1 MRRAAAGLP
10 VEQRQA
16 VDLTRR
22 RRRIAP
28 MPRPPVLANLGPLQQ
43 LRAGRM
49 PRRLVQLVVG
59 LAVYGASMAMV
70 IRGALGVI
78 PWDVLHT
85 GLIRHIPVTF
95 GQMSIMVSLAVLL
108 IWIPLRQ
115 MPGLGTIANAFLVG
129 IAADVTLAVVP
140 PVDDLV
146 ARVALLLGG
155 IALNGMAT
163 AMYIG
168 SQLGPGPRDGFMTG
182 LSRISGRSI
191 RLVRTA
197 IEVAVV
203 ALGWAL
209 GGAVGLGTLLYAA
222 AIGPLAQLMLP
233 WFTVDLR
240 LQVPEAHDVPSAP

>member
-1 MRRAAAGLP
+1 
-10 VEQRQA
+10 
-16 VDLTRR
+16 
-22 RRRIAP
+22 
-28 MPRPPVLANLGPLQQ
+28 
-43 LRAGRM
+43 
-49 PRRLVQLVVG
+49 
-59 LAVYGASMAMV
+59 
-70 IRGALGVI
+70 
-78 PWDVLHT
+78 
-85 GLIRHIPVTF
+85 
-95 GQMSIMVSLAVLL
+95 MVSLAVLL

-191 RLVRTA
+191 RFVRTA

>member
-1 MRRAAAGLP
+1 MAY
-10 VEQRQA
+10 
-16 VDLTRR
+16 
-22 RRRIAP
+22 
-28 MPRPPVLANLGPLQQ
+28 RPLDNLGPLQQ
-43 LRAGRM
+43 MRAGRLA
-49 PRRLVQLVVG
+49 RRLVQLVVG
-59 LAVYGASMAMV
+59 LAIYGASMAMI
-70 IRGALGVI
+70 IRGGLGVI

-85 GLIRHIPVTF
+85 GLIQHIPVSF
-95 GQMSIMVSLAVLL
+95 GQMSIMVALLVLL

-115 MPGLGTIANAFLVG
+115 MPGLGTVANAVLVG
-129 IAADVTLAVVP
+129 IAADITLAVVP
-140 PVDDLV
+140 PVDNL
-146 ARVALLLGG
+146 APRVALLLGG

-182 LSRISGRSI
+182 LARITGRSI

-209 GGAVGLGTLLYAA
+209 GGAVGLGTVLYAV

-233 WFTVDLR
+233 WFTVELR
-240 LQVPEAHDVPSAP
+240 LSVPVSEAEGVSPVS

>member
-1 MRRAAAGLP
+1 MTTAPPDRAS
-10 VEQRQA
+10 
-16 VDLTRR
+16 LT
-22 RRRIAP
+22 
-28 MPRPPVLANLGPLQQ
+28 LANLGPLQQ
-43 LRAGRM
+43 LRAGRL

-59 LAVYGASMAMV
+59 LAIYGASMAMI

-85 GLIRHIPVTF
+85 GLIQHIPVTF
-95 GQMSIMVSLAVLL
+95 GQMSIIVALLVLVV
-108 IWIPLRQ
+108 WIPLRQ
-115 MPGLGTIANAFLVG
+115 MPGLGTIANAILVG
-129 IAADVTLAVVP
+129 IAADITLAILP
-140 PVDDLV
+140 PIDDHLA

-155 IALNGMAT
+155 IVLNGMAT

-209 GGAVGLGTLLYAA
+209 GGAVGLGTILYAV

-233 WFTVDLR
+233 WFTVR
-240 LQVPEAHDVPSAP
+240 LLAPEADDRPLAGG

>member
-1 MRRAAAGLP
+1 MTTAPPDRAS
-10 VEQRQA
+10 
-16 VDLTRR
+16 LT
-22 RRRIAP
+22 
-28 MPRPPVLANLGPLQQ
+28 LANLGPLQQ
-43 LRAGRM
+43 LRAGRL

-59 LAVYGASMAMV
+59 LAIYGASMAMI

-85 GLIRHIPVTF
+85 GLIQHIPVTF
-95 GQMSIMVSLAVLL
+95 GQMSIIVALLVLVV
-108 IWIPLRQ
+108 WIPLRQ
-115 MPGLGTIANAFLVG
+115 MPGLGTIANAILVG
-129 IAADVTLAVVP
+129 IAADITLAILP
-140 PVDDLV
+140 PIDDHLA

-155 IALNGMAT
+155 IVLNGMAT

-209 GGAVGLGTLLYAA
+209 GGAVGLGTILYAV

-233 WFTVDLR
+233 WFTVR
-240 LQVPEAHDVPSAP
+240 LLAPKADDRPPAGG

>member
-1 MRRAAAGLP
+1 VG
-10 VEQRQA
+10 
-16 VDLTRR
+16 
-22 RRRIAP
+22 
-28 MPRPPVLANLGPLQQ
+28 PRPLANLGPLQQ
-43 LRAGRM
+43 LRAGRL
-49 PRRLVQLVVG
+49 PRRLLQLVVG
-59 LAVYGASMAMV
+59 LAIYGASMAMI

-85 GLIRHIPVTF
+85 GLIQHIPVTF
-95 GQMSIMVSLAVLL
+95 GQMSIMVALVVLL

-115 MPGLGTIANAFLVG
+115 MPGLGTIANALLVG
-129 IAADVTLAVVP
+129 IAADITLAILP
-140 PVDDLV
+140 PIDDHLV

-155 IALNGMAT
+155 IVLNGMAT

-203 ALGWAL
+203 AFGWAL
-209 GGAVGLGTLLYAA
+209 GGAVGLGTVLYAV

-233 WFTVDLR
+233 WFTVELR
-240 LQVPEAHDVPSAP
+240 LPVPNVDDAPPAP

>member
-1 MRRAAAGLP
+1 
-10 VEQRQA
+10 
-16 VDLTRR
+16 
-22 RRRIAP
+22 
-28 MPRPPVLANLGPLQQ
+28 
-43 LRAGRM
+43 M

-59 LAVYGASMAMV
+59 LAIYGASMAMV
-70 IRGALGVI
+70 LRGALGAI

-85 GLIRHIPVTF
+85 GLIQHVPVTF

-108 IWIPLRQ
+108 GWIPLRQ
-115 MPGLGTIANAFLVG
+115 MPGLGTIANALLVG
-129 IAADVTLAVVP
+129 IAADITLALVP
-140 PVDDLV
+140 PADDLA

-155 IALNGMAT
+155 IVLNGVAT

-182 LSRISGRSI
+182 LSRVTGRSI
-191 RLVRTA
+191 RFVRTA
-197 IEVAVV
+197 IEVTVV

-209 GGAVGLGTLLYAA
+209 GGAVGLGTVLYAV

-240 LQVPEAHDVPSAP
+240 LPVPEADDRASAP

>member
-1 MRRAAAGLP
+1 
-10 VEQRQA
+10 
-16 VDLTRR
+16 
-22 RRRIAP
+22 
-28 MPRPPVLANLGPLQQ
+28 MPRPPALANLGPLQQ

-85 GLIRHIPVTF
+85 GLIRHIPVSF

-140 PVDDLV
+140 PVDALV

-191 RLVRTA
+191 RFVRTA

>member
-1 MRRAAAGLP
+1 MRTSDP
-10 VEQRQA
+10 
-16 VDLTRR
+16 
-22 RRRIAP
+22 AP
-28 MPRPPVLANLGPLQQ
+28 PYRPLANLGPLQQ
-43 LRAGRM
+43 LRAGRL

-59 LAVYGASMAMV
+59 LAIYGASMAMI
-70 IRGALGVI
+70 IRGGLGVI

-85 GLIRHIPVTF
+85 GLIRHIPVSF
-95 GQMSIMVSLAVLL
+95 GQMSIMVALLVLL
-108 IWIPLRQ
+108 VWIPLRQ
-115 MPGLGTIANAFLVG
+115 MPGLGTIANALLVG
-129 IAADVTLAVVP
+129 LAADLTLAILP
-140 PVDDLV
+140 PFDDFV

-155 IALNGMAT
+155 IFLNGVAT

-209 GGAVGLGTLLYAA
+209 GGAVGLGTVLYAL

-233 WFTVDLR
+233 WFTVPLR
-240 LQVPEAHDVPSAP
+240 LPVPAAGDRPRTP

>member
-1 MRRAAAGLP
+1 MRTSDP
-10 VEQRQA
+10 
-16 VDLTRR
+16 
-22 RRRIAP
+22 AP
-28 MPRPPVLANLGPLQQ
+28 PYRPLANLGPLQQ
-43 LRAGRM
+43 LRAGRL

-59 LAVYGASMAMV
+59 LAIYGASMAMI
-70 IRGALGVI
+70 IRGGLGVI

-85 GLIRHIPVTF
+85 GLIRHIPVSF
-95 GQMSIMVSLAVLL
+95 GQMSIMVALLVLL
-108 IWIPLRQ
+108 VWIPLRQ
-115 MPGLGTIANAFLVG
+115 MPGLGTIANALLVG
-129 IAADVTLAVVP
+129 LAADLTLAILP
-140 PVDDLV
+140 PVDDFV
-146 ARVALLLGG
+146 ARAALLLGG
-155 IALNGMAT
+155 IFLNGVAT

-209 GGAVGLGTLLYAA
+209 GGAVGLGTVLYAL

-233 WFTVDLR
+233 WFTVPLR
-240 LQVPEAHDVPSAP
+240 LPAPAAGDRPRTP

>member
-1 MRRAAAGLP
+1 VAY
-10 VEQRQA
+10 
-16 VDLTRR
+16 
-22 RRRIAP
+22 
-28 MPRPPVLANLGPLQQ
+28 RPLDNLGPLQQ
-43 LRAGRM
+43 MRAGRLA
-49 PRRLVQLVVG
+49 RRLVQLVVG
-59 LAVYGASMAMV
+59 LAIYGASMAMI
-70 IRGALGVI
+70 IRGGLGVI

-85 GLIRHIPVTF
+85 GLIQHIPVSF
-95 GQMSIMVSLAVLL
+95 GQMSIMVALLVLL

-115 MPGLGTIANAFLVG
+115 MPGLGTVANAVLVG
-129 IAADVTLAVVP
+129 IAADITLAVVP
-140 PVDDLV
+140 PVDDL
-146 ARVALLLGG
+146 APRVALLLGG

-182 LSRISGRSI
+182 LARITGRSI

-209 GGAVGLGTLLYAA
+209 GGAVGLGTVLYAV

-233 WFTVDLR
+233 WFTVRLR
-240 LQVPEAHDVPSAP
+240 LAVPVPEAEGVPPAS